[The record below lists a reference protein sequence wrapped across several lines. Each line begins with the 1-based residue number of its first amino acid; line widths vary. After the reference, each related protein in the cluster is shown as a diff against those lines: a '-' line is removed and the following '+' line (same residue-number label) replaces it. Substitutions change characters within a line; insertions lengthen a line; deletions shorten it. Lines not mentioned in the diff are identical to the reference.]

1 MHDTTAESILCLR
14 PPSLPPSL
22 PLRIRISTVCFSGEK
37 WPVRIPFLPSL
48 PTPLSSCVVLPVI
61 NIRRNFRNC
70 PDLSADWSDYASVS
84 LLFFFFFF
92 FLPHIYTF
100 PNLSFIYKRDLDSCA
115 GGYFQ
120 GGKIALHT
128 MGKYNGI
135 ISVSEQVFDCWFFF
149 WVIQNGFVPFL
160 NFFNSN
166 SRVHSEDTRFSTV
179 ILNSS
184 DLQGKSKRIYI
195 KDVPKL
201 TQDLN

>member
-1 MHDTTAESILCLR
+1 MAASGAVTPPTYRVTKALR
-14 PPSLPPSL
+14 TRNRNNSNSFARRNAQICTIQLRNRFSASALPPSLPP

-48 PTPLSSCVVLPVI
+48 PSPLSSCVVLPVI

-92 FLPHIYTF
+92 FFPHLYTF
-100 PNLSFIYKRDLDSCA
+100 PTLSFISKRDLDSCA

-149 WVIQNGFVPFL
+149 WVI
-160 NFFNSN
+160 
-166 SRVHSEDTRFSTV
+166 
-179 ILNSS
+179 
-184 DLQGKSKRIYI
+184 
-195 KDVPKL
+195 
-201 TQDLN
+201 